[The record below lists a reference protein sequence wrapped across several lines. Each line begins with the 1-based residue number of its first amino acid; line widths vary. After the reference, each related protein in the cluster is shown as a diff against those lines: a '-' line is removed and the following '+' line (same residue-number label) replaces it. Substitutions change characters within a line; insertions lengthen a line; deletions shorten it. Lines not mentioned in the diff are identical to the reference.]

1 MKNKK
6 QQRFVYLT
14 DLNIHGSYMIHNDV
28 STMRNQQDYQK
39 SDLCCM
45 VTILVENNFINM
57 KN

>member
-6 QQRFVYLT
+6 QLKFVYRT

-28 STMRNQQDYQK
+28 STMRKQQDYQK
-39 SDLCCM
+39 SNLCC
-45 VTILVENNFINM
+45 VGTILVKSNFINM